1 MRLRNV
7 YYRVVSA
14 ADYGAEMALFHV
26 ELLPGCDVYR
36 GHFPGHPVCP
46 GVCNMWML
54 QECMEEVVGTKLAID
69 TIRQCRMTA
78 VASPE
83 ICSELDIQMYIQ
95 RIGEARWALQAKL
108 YDAERI
114 YMEYKG
120 EMKREDGNASE
131 P

>member
-1 MRLRNV
+1 MRLRDT
-7 YYRVVSA
+7 YYRVWSA
-14 ADYGAEMALFHV
+14 HYGSDTPLFHV

-46 GVCNMWML
+46 GVCNIGML
-54 QECMEEVVGTKLAID
+54 KECMEEAVGVKLAIE
-69 TIRQCRMTA
+69 TIKQCRMTA

-83 ICSELDIQMYIQ
+83 ICSELDIRMHIQ
-95 RIGEARWALQAKL
+95 SLGEARWAVQAKL
-108 YDAERI
+108 YDAERT

-120 EMKREDGNASE
+120 EMKQEDGGASE